1 LQTMKKVTLELGGKS
16 PVIVF
21 PDTDLEKTA
30 EYILFAIFLGAGQVC
45 SAGSCVI
52 VHESVAEELKAIL
65 VKHAKRLVVGK
76 GQDEGVQ
83 MGPVSSYQHMNKVLA
98 MIQNAISDG
107 AELLTGGKQITTEP
121 FHNGFF
127 IEPTIFATT
136 DDTLEI
142 VQEEVFGPVLVIQT
156 FNDEEEA

>member
-1 LQTMKKVTLELGGKS
+1 
-16 PVIVF
+16 
-21 PDTDLEKTA
+21 
-30 EYILFAIFLGAGQVC
+30 
-45 SAGSCVI
+45 
-52 VHESVAEELKAIL
+52 IL
-65 VKHAKRLVVGK
+65 VKHAKQIVVGK

-83 MGPVSSYQHMNKVLA
+83 MGPDSSYQHMNKVLA

-107 AELLTGGKQITTEP
+107 AELLAGGKQITTEP

-127 IEPTIFATT
+127 IEPTICATT

-156 FNDEEEA
+156 FNDEEEVLKLANGTKFGLAGAVFTKDFARAMRVVKSLRSGTIWINK